1 MSEKWLDVVK
11 GSLEAGDEKQ
21 YIWEGQYDKK
31 NGYIV
36 LSKKKVLFVEEHG
49 LLHKTATLI
58 LDDPYKNISKIEI
71 GKNQLEL
78 VDTNGAKHIFKT
90 EYYSLIK
97 TKLEDLRKQAVPE
110 SR

>member
-1 MSEKWLDVVK
+1 MVEKWLDIVK
-11 GSLEAGDEKQ
+11 GSLEAGDEMQ
-21 YIWEGQYDKK
+21 YHWDVQYDKK
-31 NGYIV
+31 NGYLV

-58 LDDPYKNISKIEI
+58 LDDPYKNISKTEI
-71 GKNQLEL
+71 VRNQLEL
-78 VDTNGAKHIFKT
+78 IDADGARRIFNTN
-90 EYYSLIK
+90 YSLIIQ